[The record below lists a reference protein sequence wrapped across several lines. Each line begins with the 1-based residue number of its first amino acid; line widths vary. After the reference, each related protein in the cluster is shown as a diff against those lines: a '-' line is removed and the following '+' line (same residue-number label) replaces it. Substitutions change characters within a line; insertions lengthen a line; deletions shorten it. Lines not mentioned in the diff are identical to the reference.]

1 MAELPN
7 IADLERQIEERRTK
21 VLELFAKRE
30 KLQAEI
36 DQIDAEMGNLANV
49 DGRSGRRRGKP
60 RLKNKSPL
68 RPVVLQVLGK
78 NKKGLSLND
87 LADKILE
94 AGYKSNS
101 VNFKNVV
108 YQCLYN
114 TSEIEHDAVKGVY
127 KLKK

>member
-1 MAELPN
+1 MAEVPS
-7 IADLERQIEERRTK
+7 IADLEKQFDQRKAQ

-36 DQIDAEMGNLANV
+36 DQLDAQMGSLANV
-49 DGRSGRRRGKP
+49 GGRPSRRGKT
-60 RLKNKSPL
+60 RLKNRTPL

-78 NKKGLSLND
+78 NKKGLTLND

-94 AGYKSNS
+94 TGYRSNS

-114 TSEIEHDAVKGVY
+114 TSEIEHDAEKGVY